1 MTLSSFRTARKTGAS
16 LAAAS
21 TLFFVSACGMG
32 GGGDAASGDLGSGD
46 YQVVAKEGVVNS
58 IVVDGSVA
66 PIKQAGISSA
76 MAAPVEKI
84 HVQLGDKVKK
94 GQLLVTM
101 DTSAGPQL
109 QSQGAGAEALEMDA
123 AGSLHETLLDAGSAI
138 EDCLKPLLPGHPKPG
153 KPCAPPPPPQG
164 QPAQPSNSGPSR
176 EEIER
181 ALGEAHAQGREQGQ
195 REAQQAIEQQM
206 MDAQGAPGAPG
217 APGVPGPGM
226 GDPAADP
233 ATQEMLMQQQAQ
245 AQAEE
250 SIQEYETPDP
260 EIYAPMDGVVTK
272 IEAEEGSPAAGGLMT
287 VSDTSRFLV
296 RANVRE
302 SDVAN
307 VREGNRVTFTT
318 PVTDDKEFEGRVRR
332 VAPMADG
339 DPAGAGAEAA
349 ARAMQGQGGD
359 KKDTGVTFPVEI
371 EVTGDTKDLRLGAS
385 ARVEIITDESP
396 DGLSIPRDAVFDGN
410 KVLVL
415 ARENEDATTG
425 KIEERTVETGVKNDT
440 DIAVTGGD
448 LKEGDTVIAWPDDYR
463 DRIGEEVTIA
473 DDTSADKS
481 GDKPADKSAQ
491 E

>member
-1 MTLSSFRTARKTGAS
+1 
-16 LAAAS
+16 
-21 TLFFVSACGMG
+21 MG
-32 GGGDAASGDLGSGD
+32 GGGGADSGDLGSGD
-46 YQVVAKEGVVNS
+46 YQMVAKEAVVNS
-58 IVVDGSVA
+58 IVVDGSIA
-66 PIKQAGISSA
+66 PIKQAGISTA

-109 QSQGAGAEALEMDA
+109 QSQGAGAEAYEMEA
-123 AGSLHETLLDAGSAI
+123 AGGLRQTLLDASSAL
-138 EDCLKPLLPGHPKPG
+138 ENCVKPLLPGHPKLS
-153 KPCAPPPPPQG
+153 KPCAPPPPPAP
-164 QPAQPSNSGPSR
+164 PAQPSNPGPSK
-176 EEIER
+176 EEVER
-181 ALGEAHAQGREQGQ
+181 ALGEAHAQGRAQGQ
-195 REAQQAIEQQM
+195 REAQQAIEQEM
-206 MDAQGAPGAPG
+206 MGAQGAQGA
-217 APGVPGPGM
+217 PGPGM

-233 ATQEMLMQQQAQ
+233 AMQDMLMQQQ

-250 SIQEYETPDP
+250 SIQEYEMPDP

-272 IEAEEGSPAAGGLMT
+272 VEAEEGSPAAGGLMT
-287 VSDTSRFLV
+287 ISDTSRYLV

-302 SDVAN
+302 ADIAN

-339 DPAGAGAEAA
+339 DPAGGGAEAA
-349 ARAMQGQGGD
+349 ARAMQGGD

-371 EVTGDTKDLRLGAS
+371 EVTGDSKDLRLGAS

-425 KIEERTVETGVKNDT
+425 KVEERTVETGVKNDT

-448 LKEGDTVIAWPDDYR
+448 LKEGDTVIVWPDDYR
-463 DRIGEEVTIA
+463 DRVGEEVAIA
-473 DDTSADKS
+473 DDKSADK
-481 GDKPADKSAQ
+481 PAQ